1 MNRLAYIGIF
11 IAAVLIIMAIFA
23 PLIATHNPID
33 IPRDAVR
40 NAAPSAEHFFGTDG
54 IGRDVFSRIVY
65 GARISLQV
73 GIVVVLVS
81 GFIGVIVGSMAGFYG
96 GWVDKILSG
105 YIFNVFLAFPGLLL
119 AIALAAFVDEAALL
133 GYLESWIDYLLQAT
147 LLKIPVLDAFAQRFI
162 DVSLTESVLNFFGRG
177 LFKIL
182 LALCIIGWVGYAR
195 VMRGQVL
202 KVREYD
208 FVQAA
213 RALGASNMRI
223 LFTHILPNA
232 IQPLIVQASLGMAGA
247 VLSEASLSFLGV
259 GIPPPAP
266 SWGTMIDEAR
276 DLTTLYNA
284 PHALFFP
291 GIAIALTV
299 LAFNFIGDGL
309 REYLDPK
316 QRKR

>member
-11 IAAVLIIMAIFA
+11 IAVLLIVAAIFA
-23 PLIATHNPID
+23 PWIATHD
-33 IPRDAVR
+33 IYAVNTAQR
-40 NAAPSAEHFFGTDG
+40 FTPLFTGGHLLGTDEL
-54 IGRDVFSRIVY
+54 GRDLFSRIIY

-73 GIVVVLVS
+73 GITVTVVSSLV
-81 GFIGVIVGSMAGFYG
+81 GMVIGAIAGFYG
-96 GWVDKILSG
+96 GWIDKILSG
-105 YIFNVFLAFPGLLL
+105 YLFNVFLAFPGLLL
-119 AIALAAFVDEAALL
+119 AIAMVAFL
-133 GYLESWIDYLLQAT
+133 G
-147 LLKIPVLDAFAQRFI
+147 V
-162 DVSLTESVLNFFGRG
+162 G
-177 LFKIL
+177 LGKLIF
-182 LALCIIGWVGYAR
+182 ALCIIGWVGYAR

-232 IQPLIVQASLGMAGA
+232 VQPLIVQASLGMAGA
-247 VLSEASLSFLGV
+247 VLSEASLSFLGL
-259 GIPPPAP
+259 GIPAPAP
-266 SWGTMIDEAR
+266 SWGTMINSAQQ
-276 DLTTLYNA
+276 TGFQTVMQIA
-284 PHALFFP
+284 PHVLFVP
-291 GIAIALTV
+291 GVAIALTV

>member
-1 MNRLAYIGIF
+1 VNRLTYIGLA
-11 IAAVLIIMAIFA
+11 IAAVFILTAIFA
-23 PLIATHNPID
+23 PVIATHDVTAQKLMMRYAPI
-33 IPRDAVR
+33 
-40 NAAPSAEHFFGTDG
+40 SAEHWFGTDAL
-54 IGRDVFSRIVY
+54 GRDVFSRVVY
-65 GARISLQV
+65 GARISLEV
-73 GIVVVLVS
+73 GIIVVAVS
-81 GFIGVIVGSMAGFYG
+81 SLIGVFLGAIAGFYG
-96 GWVDKILSG
+96 GFVDKFLSG

-119 AIALAAFVDEAALL
+119 AIALVAFL
-133 GYLESWIDYLLQAT
+133 GA
-147 LLKIPVLDAFAQRFI
+147 
-162 DVSLTESVLNFFGRG
+162 G
-177 LFKIL
+177 LGKLI

-213 RALGASNMRI
+213 RALGASNFRI

-247 VLSEASLSFLGV
+247 VLSEASLSFLGL

-266 SWGTMIDEAR
+266 SWGTMIEEGRGFDI
-276 DLTTLYNA
+276 LSNA
-284 PHALFFP
+284 PHVLFFP
-291 GIAIALTV
+291 ALAIALTV
-299 LAFNFIGDGL
+299 LAFNFLGDGL

>member
-1 MNRLAYIGIF
+1 MNRLAYIGIA
-11 IAAVLIIMAIFA
+11 IAAVLVIAAIFA
-23 PLIATHNPID
+23 QFIATHDPIAQNLAM
-33 IPRDAVR
+33 RY
-40 NAAPSAEHFFGTDG
+40 AAPSAEHWFGTDG
-54 IGRDVFSRIVY
+54 IGRDVFSRLVY

-73 GIVVVLVS
+73 GIVVTLVS
-81 GFIGVIVGSMAGFYG
+81 ALVGMFIGSIAGFYG
-96 GWVDKILSG
+96 GIIDKILSG
-105 YIFNVFLAFPGLLL
+105 YVFNVFLAFPGLLL
-119 AIALAAFVDEAALL
+119 AIALVAFL
-133 GYLESWIDYLLQAT
+133 GAGLEKVI
-147 LLKIPVLDAFAQRFI
+147 
-162 DVSLTESVLNFFGRG
+162 
-177 LFKIL
+177 

-213 RALGASNMRI
+213 RALGASDGRI

-247 VLSEASLSFLGV
+247 VLSEASLSFLGL

-266 SWGTMIDEAR
+266 SWGTMIEEAR
-276 DLTTLYNA
+276 GLDTLYNA
-284 PHALFFP
+284 PHVLFFP

-316 QRKR
+316 QRSR

>member
-1 MNRLAYIGIF
+1 MNRLFYFGAIV
-11 IAAVLIIMAIFA
+11 AAIIVLTAIFA
-23 PLIATHNPID
+23 PLIASYD
-33 IPRDAVR
+33 VAVTP
-40 NAAPSAEHFFGTDG
+40 NTSLSYLSPSSQFWLGTDSL
-54 IGRDVFSRIVY
+54 GRDIFSRIVF
-65 GARISLQV
+65 GARISLGV
-73 GIVVVLVS
+73 GIVVVTVS
-81 GFIGVIVGSMAGFYG
+81 AIFGTFIGSIAGYYG

-119 AIALAAFVDEAALL
+119 AIAMVAFRGPGL
-133 GYLESWIDYLLQAT
+133 GNLI
-147 LLKIPVLDAFAQRFI
+147 
-162 DVSLTESVLNFFGRG
+162 
-177 LFKIL
+177 

-213 RALGASNMRI
+213 RALGASDWRI

-247 VLSEASLSFLGV
+247 VLSEASLSFLGL

-266 SWGTMIDEAR
+266 SWGTMIEEAR
-276 DLTTLYNA
+276 DITTVTIA
-284 PHALFFP
+284 PHALLFP

>member
-1 MNRLAYIGIF
+1 MNRLAYIGF
-11 IAAVLIIMAIFA
+11 TIAAVLIAVAVFASFIASYDAAITTNTALRFA
-23 PLIATHNPID
+23 P
-33 IPRDAVR
+33 
-40 NAAPSAEHFFGTDG
+40 PSAQHWLGTDSL
-54 IGRDVFSRIVY
+54 GRDVFARVVF

-73 GIVVVLVS
+73 GIITVLVS
-81 GFIGVIVGSMAGFYG
+81 AVIGTVIGAIAGFYG
-96 GWVDKILSG
+96 GWVDSILSG

-119 AIALAAFVDEAALL
+119 AIALAAFVDEKSLL
-133 GYLESWIDYLLQAT
+133 SSVVGPEGAEQFLAT
-147 LLKIPVLDAFAQRFI
+147 
-162 DVSLTESVLNFFGRG
+162 FGRG

-182 LALCIIGWVGYAR
+182 LALCVIGWVGYAR

-213 RALGASNMRI
+213 RALGASDARI

-232 IQPLIVQASLGMAGA
+232 VQPLIVQASLGMAGA

-266 SWGTMIDEAR
+266 SWGTMIEEAR

-284 PHALFFP
+284 PHALFVP

>member
-1 MNRLAYIGIF
+1 MNRLAYIGITITVVLI
-11 IAAVLIIMAIFA
+11 IAAVFA
-23 PLIATHNPID
+23 PFIATHDPID
-33 IPRDAVR
+33 IPQDAVR
-40 NAAPSAEHFFGTDG
+40 FAAPSAAHWLGTDDL
-54 IGRDVFSRIVY
+54 GRDVFSRIIY
-65 GARISLQV
+65 GARISLEV
-73 GIVVVLVS
+73 GISVTLFSVIF
-81 GFIGVIVGSMAGFYG
+81 GMIIGAIAGFYG

-105 YIFNVFLAFPGLLL
+105 YLFNVFLAFPGLLL
-119 AIALAAFVDEAALL
+119 AIAMVAFL
-133 GYLESWIDYLLQAT
+133 GPGLEKLI
-147 LLKIPVLDAFAQRFI
+147 
-162 DVSLTESVLNFFGRG
+162 
-177 LFKIL
+177 

-223 LFTHILPNA
+223 LFTHILPNSV
-232 IQPLIVQASLGMAGA
+232 QPLIVQASLGMAGA
-247 VLSEASLSFLGV
+247 VLSEASLSFLGL

-266 SWGTMIDEAR
+266 SWGTMIFSAQQTGFQTVM
-276 DLTTLYNA
+276 LIA
-284 PHALFFP
+284 PHVLFVP
-291 GIAIALTV
+291 GVAIALTV